1 MMIRSLACVLV
12 LLMLSFAAPTQSK
25 DSNCDLSVRVVTRD
39 ERGVEGQI
47 QVEVLSREGTT
58 IATVHV
64 NGEEPVQFRV
74 ANGNSYGLRVSG
86 AGIKTVTTPHFEI
99 IPLEL
104 AHSEIVYVQPEN
116 QTETTDSKPAGT
128 ISVSEM
134 NIPKRASSEMN
145 KGLEAFNKGDMEKA
159 AIHFEKAAADYPQ
172 YARAYDNLGV
182 IAVKSSNRVKAR
194 ELFLK
199 SIQVDDKFAPAYVNL
214 ARMDLQDKNYAESES
229 LLNKVLAVNP
239 LLAEALALLAGTEFA
254 NKEYEKALV
263 DVERAHALPNHEQFA
278 EVHIMAGKVLAMQN
292 HPEAAM
298 AQFQLFLTEKPD
310 SPETESVR
318 KQLATLKVG
327 QQR

>member
-1 MMIRSLACVLV
+1 MTRSVACVLV
-12 LLMLSFAAPTQSK
+12 LLMLSFAAQTQSR
-25 DSNCDLSVRVVTRD
+25 DNCDLSVRVVTRD
-39 ERGVEGQI
+39 ERGIEGQI

-99 IPLEL
+99 IPLEE
-104 AHSEIVYVQPEN
+104 AHTETVYVQPEN
-116 QTETTDSKPAGT
+116 EKETRESTPTAPT

-134 NIPKRASSEMN
+134 NVPKKASAEMN
-145 KGLEAFNKGDMEKA
+145 KGLEAFSKGDMGKA
-159 AIHFEKAAADYPQ
+159 AVHFEKAAAEYPQ

-182 IAVKSSNRVKAR
+182 IAVKSSDRAKAR

-239 LLAEALALLAGTEFA
+239 SLAEALALLAGTEFA
-254 NKEYEKALV
+254 NKEYDKALV

-278 EVHIMAGKVLAMQN
+278 EVHIMAGKALAMQN
-292 HPEAAM
+292 RPEAAIT
-298 AQFQLFLTEKPD
+298 QFQLFLIEKPD
-310 SPETESVR
+310 SPEAQGVR
-318 KQLATLKVG
+318 KQLTTLQAG
-327 QQR
+327 RQP